1 MTRIDL
7 GQPIDICWFIER
19 REPVI
24 CLKNKTNIS
33 LGYETWHLLTLML
46 IQTSMTDFLLSP
58 LHIQC
63 NCTENHYV
71 LQNCTLKAL
80 KKESHTGLEWH

>member
-19 REPVI
+19 RETVI

-33 LGYETWHLLTLML
+33 LGYENLTFTHPHVDPN
-46 IQTSMTDFLLSP
+46 QYDWLSFVSTP
-58 LHIQC
+58 HS
-63 NCTENHYV
+63 V
-71 LQNCTLKAL
+71 
-80 KKESHTGLEWH
+80 